1 MPSLDRYYSDPELAR
16 EMGVKP
22 RTTKSWRDKRT
33 IVTQT
38 ALNTWL
44 ACCTITRSFG
54 LLLVFIRDRRISWL
68 ALNLKHD
75 PSPVAGVFVP
85 PLLIDVRRS
94 IPDNA
99 ATLSSE
105 RAFLAA
111 LSPKLSAAIFFCLF
125 WRSASR

>member
-54 LLLVFIRDRRISWL
+54 LLLWRDRRITWL
-68 ALNLKHD
+68 NPKHD
-75 PSPVAGVFVP
+75 PASAGFFNRLP
-85 PLLIDVRRS
+85 SIDIRLAF
-94 IPDNA
+94 PDNA
-99 ATLSSE
+99 RNALHQE
-105 RAFLAA
+105 AF
-111 LSPKLSAAIFFCLF
+111 
-125 WRSASR
+125 